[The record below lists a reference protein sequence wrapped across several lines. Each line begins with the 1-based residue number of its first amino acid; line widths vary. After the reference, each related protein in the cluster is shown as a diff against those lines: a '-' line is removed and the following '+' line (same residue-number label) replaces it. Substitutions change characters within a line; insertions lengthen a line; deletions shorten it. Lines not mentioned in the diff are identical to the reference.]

1 MRVLRADAGCVVA
14 TLIPAASVDAYHVY
28 FPDPWPKRRHGDRR
42 LLGPAF
48 VEAAARTL
56 VDGGRLHLATD
67 VASYIAAAERAIVA
81 SGWFT
86 AVDPGADFPGLRT
99 TFARKYRAQGR
110 PLHAAS
116 FIRRDR
122 GAARPE

>member
-1 MRVLRADAGCVVA
+1 MLCADAGCVVA

-28 FPDPWPKRRHGDRR
+28 FPDPWPKRRHGERR

-67 VASYIAAAERAIVA
+67 VATYLAVAERAIAA
-81 SGWFT
+81 SGRFT
-86 AVDPGADFPGLRT
+86 AVDPGADVPGLRT
-99 TFARKYRAQGR
+99 TFARKYQAAGR
-110 PLHAAS
+110 PLYAAS

-122 GAARPE
+122 DVTRPD